1 MKSRIFGTAGVILLL
16 LFFNPGIK
24 GESLNLTGYVRNYTG
39 MLLEGGN
46 DFSILQNTFNLNL
59 EHSKGKIAFKVN
71 PYIYDYQNK
80 DLEIGLRQAYIDI
93 FFNSMDIRIGKQQ
106 IIWGKADGVF
116 ITDVISPKDLREFLL
131 PEFDEIRMGITA
143 VKVDYYIGNSTLE
156 LVWVPVFSPTMM
168 PEADSIWNPGFDLP
182 LQPEFDYSRQEVQE
196 SLKNSEVF
204 LKYSTVSSAIDLEFM
219 AGYMWDDDPAMHT
232 VKNIDPVTMQPDS
245 ITIIPQHHRLGLAG
259 GSFSTTLGG
268 YVIRGEGAYY
278 FGKYFLSEDPMVEEA
293 VVEKDYI
300 QYLIGVD
307 FTLMDIK
314 MSVQFIQQYIL
325 DYDDPIVNDRAE
337 NIMTFLATKDFLI
350 ETLFLELFSY
360 IGLND
365 GDALIRGKVKY
376 KLTDELEILLGAN
389 IFTGTEGMFGQYNKN
404 DMVYAKV
411 KYSF

>member
-1 MKSRIFGTAGVILLL
+1 MKRGIFGTAGAIFLL
-16 LFFNPGIK
+16 LFFTLGIK

-39 MLLEGGN
+39 MLLDGGN

-80 DLEIGLRQAYIDI
+80 DLEIGLREAYIDI

-116 ITDVISPKDLREFLL
+116 ITDVVSPKDLREFLL

-143 VKVDYYIGNSTLE
+143 VKVDYYIGDSTLE

-168 PEADSIWNPGFDLP
+168 PDDDSIWNPGFDLP
-182 LQPEFDYSRQEVQE
+182 IQPEFDYSKKEVGE

-204 LKYSTVSSAIDLEFM
+204 FKYSTTSSAIDLEFM
-219 AGYMWDDDPAMHT
+219 AGYMWDDDPTMHT
-232 VKNIDPVTMQPDS
+232 VKNIDPVTMQPAS
-245 ITIIPQHHRLGLAG
+245 ITVIPQHHRLGLVG
-259 GSFSTTLGG
+259 GSFSTTLGS

-300 QYLIGVD
+300 QYLLGVD

-325 DYDDPIVNDRAE
+325 NYDDPIVNDRAE
-337 NIMTFLATKDFLI
+337 NMMTFLATKDFLR

-376 KLTDELEILLGAN
+376 KLTDELEILLGVN
-389 IFTGTEGMFGQYNKN
+389 IFTGTEGMFGRYNKN

>member
-16 LFFNPGIK
+16 FLNPGIK
-24 GESLNLTGYVRNYTG
+24 AESLNLSGYVRNYTG
-39 MLLEGGN
+39 MLLDGGN

-80 DLEIGLRQAYIDI
+80 DLELGLRQAYIDI

-143 VKVDYYIGNSTLE
+143 VKFDYYIGNSTLE

-168 PEADSIWNPGFDLP
+168 PEDDSIWNPGFDLP
-182 LQPEFDYSRQEVQE
+182 LQPEFDYSKKEVQE

-204 LKYSTVSSAIDLEFM
+204 FKYSTVSSAIDLEFM
-219 AGYMWDDDPAMHT
+219 AGYMWDDDPTMHT
-232 VKNIDPVTMQPDS
+232 VKSIDPATMQPES

-259 GSFSTTLGG
+259 GSFSTTIGG

-278 FGKYFLSEDPMVEEA
+278 FGKYFLSEDPMIKEA
-293 VVEKDYI
+293 VVEKDYL

-325 DYDDPIVNDRAE
+325 DYEDPIVNDRAE
-337 NIMTFLATKDFLI
+337 NMMTFLATKDFLR
-350 ETLFLELFSY
+350 ETLIVELFSY

>member
-1 MKSRIFGTAGVILLL
+1 
-16 LFFNPGIK
+16 
-24 GESLNLTGYVRNYTG
+24 
-39 MLLEGGN
+39 
-46 DFSILQNTFNLNL
+46 
-59 EHSKGKIAFKVN
+59 
-71 PYIYDYQNK
+71 
-80 DLEIGLRQAYIDI
+80 
-93 FFNSMDIRIGKQQ
+93 MDIRIGKQQ

-143 VKVDYYIGNSTLE
+143 VKVDYYIGNNTLE
-156 LVWVPVFSPTMM
+156 FVWVPIFSPTTM
-168 PEADSIWNPGFDLP
+168 PDDGSIWNPGFDFP
-182 LQPEFDYSRQEVQE
+182 LQPQFDYSRQNVGE

-232 VKNIDPVTMQPDS
+232 TKSIDPETMQPES
-245 ITIIPQHHRLGLAG
+245 ITIIPEHHRLGLAG
-259 GSFSTTLGG
+259 GSFGTTLGG

-278 FGKYFLSEDPMVEEA
+278 FGKYFLSEDPMVERS
-293 VVEKDYI
+293 VVEKDYL
-300 QYLIGVD
+300 QYLVGVD
-307 FTLMDIK
+307 FTLLDIK

-325 DYDDPIVNDRAE
+325 DYDDPIVNDRTD
-337 NIMTFLATKDFLI
+337 NMMTFLATKDFLR
-350 ETLFLELFSY
+350 ETLIVELFSY

-376 KLTDELEILLGAN
+376 KLTDELEILVGAN
-389 IFTGTEGMFGQYNKN
+389 IFTGTEGMFGQYNNN

>member
-1 MKSRIFGTAGVILLL
+1 MKSRIFGTAGIILLL
-16 LFFNPGIK
+16 LFFNTGIK

-39 MLLEGGN
+39 MLLDGGN

-59 EHSKGKIAFKVN
+59 DHSKGKIAFKVN

-143 VKVDYYIGNSTLE
+143 VKFDYYIGNSTLE

-168 PEADSIWNPGFDLP
+168 PEESSIWNPGFDLP
-182 LQPEFDYSRQEVQE
+182 LQPEFDYSRKKVQE
-196 SLKNSEVF
+196 SFQNSEVF
-204 LKYSTVSSAIDLEFM
+204 FKYSTTSSAIDLEFM
-219 AGYMWDDDPAMHT
+219 AGYMWDDDPTMHT
-232 VKNIDPVTMQPDS
+232 VKNIDPVTMQPES
-245 ITIIPQHHRLGLAG
+245 ITIIPEHHRLGLVG

-278 FGKYFLSEDPMVEEA
+278 FGKYFMSEDPMINEA
-293 VVEKDYI
+293 VVEKDYL
-300 QYLIGVD
+300 QYLIGID

-337 NIMTFLATKDFLI
+337 NMMTFFATKDFLR

-376 KLTDELEILLGAN
+376 KFTDELEILLGAN

>member
-1 MKSRIFGTAGVILLL
+1 MKSRIFGTAGIILLL
-16 LFFNPGIK
+16 LFFNTGIK

-39 MLLEGGN
+39 MLLDGGN

-59 EHSKGKIAFKVN
+59 DHSKGKIAFKVN

-93 FFNSMDIRIGKQQ
+93 FFKSMDIRIGKQQ

-168 PEADSIWNPGFDLP
+168 PEESSIWNPGFDLP
-182 LQPEFDYSRQEVQE
+182 LQPEFDYSRKKVQE

-232 VKNIDPVTMQPDS
+232 VKNIDPVTMQPES
-245 ITIIPQHHRLGLAG
+245 ITIIPEHHRLGLVG

-278 FGKYFLSEDPMVEEA
+278 FGKYFLSEDPMIEEA
-293 VVEKDYI
+293 VVEKDYL

-337 NIMTFLATKDFLI
+337 NMMTFLATKDFLR

-376 KLTDELEILLGAN
+376 KFSDELEILLGAN